1 MGTNVL
7 VKMVIGRLSPK
18 FSISNFGRMNMLA
31 MARPIS
37 VRANDSETQTPL
49 EFRPY
54 GAEG

>member
-1 MGTNVL
+1 MRKAELSTGPDNIEGAVVHWL
-7 VKMVIGRLSPK
+7 GKRLY
-18 FSISNFGRMNMLA
+18 A
-31 MARPIS
+31 A